1 MTGSPAPR
9 PPALRGCR
17 VAAVIPA
24 LNEAGSIG
32 LTVARIPRA
41 LVDQVI
47 VVDGNSTDGTAAA
60 ARAQGAEVLLE
71 PRAGYGQACASG
83 AAHAA
88 ASGADIIVFMDG
100 DGCDAIEECAVLIL
114 PIADDTADFVMAS
127 RTRGLREPGSMG
139 IHQVIAG
146 QLIGRLVGL
155 TCGVR
160 YSDMCAFRSIRTRT
174 LERLGMAEMSYG
186 WNLEMQMRV
195 AIRGLRVR
203 EVALPY
209 RRRAAGESKVSGN
222 LRNSLRAAARILL
235 TAFRVSRQARG
246 VRTAA

>member
-1 MTGSPAPR
+1 
-9 PPALRGCR
+9 
-17 VAAVIPA
+17 
-24 LNEAGSIG
+24 
-32 LTVARIPRA
+32 
-41 LVDQVI
+41 
-47 VVDGNSTDGTAAA
+47 
-60 ARAQGAEVLLE
+60 
-71 PRAGYGQACASG
+71 
-83 AAHAA
+83 
-88 ASGADIIVFMDG
+88 
-100 DGCDAIEECAVLIL
+100 
-114 PIADDTADFVMAS
+114 
-127 RTRGLREPGSMG
+127 
-139 IHQVIAG
+139 
-146 QLIGRLVGL
+146 
-155 TCGVR
+155 
-160 YSDMCAFRSIRTRT
+160 MCAFRSIRTRT